1 MVRRGIALFGWLG
14 GCGLGD
20 VDKLFVVFS
29 MGSPDGFHKFCVG
42 ADRRV
47 RRHRNALLLWMSSA

>member
-42 ADRRV
+42 EGC
-47 RRHRNALLLWMSSA
+47 HALPRK